1 MAHPLLPNSR
11 SPPRRRKKSKKQS
24 KKKRW
29 RRSPSSSLSS
39 SSSHSSSSE
48 REEED
53 QKNKGL
59 QIIWNKDQFKWGL
72 LSELASYANT
82 QFEKYILEK
91 SLCDASVKKI
101 DEVLKDL
108 VVEKNKN
115 NSLAID
121 EILGKIQKG
130 ALSVMIP
137 LSKVRLKLEDAKMS
151 NAPPLSLDEILS
163 LVEQTICLLDQTSNS
178 ILYHRRYNILSSVCS
193 PVHSKRMNEVE
204 QARTTWN
211 QLELS
216 GTSWNHLEDA
226 GTTWDY
232 LEQGGITW
240 NEMGSVTN

>member
-1 MAHPLLPNSR
+1 M
-11 SPPRRRKKSKKQS
+11 
-24 KKKRW
+24 
-29 RRSPSSSLSS
+29 
-39 SSSHSSSSE
+39 
-48 REEED
+48 
-53 QKNKGL
+53 
-59 QIIWNKDQFKWGL
+59 
-72 LSELASYANT
+72 SELASYANT
-82 QFEKYILEK
+82 QFEKYIPEK
-91 SLCDASVKKI
+91 SLCDASVKKF

-115 NSLAID
+115 NSLAVD

-151 NAPPLSLDEILS
+151 DAPPLSLDEILS
-163 LVEQTICLLDQTSNS
+163 FVEQTICLLDQTSNS

-193 PVHSKRMNEVE
+193 PVHSKTMNEVE